1 MAAYLLSVPQKGIF
15 SPAMSTALVL
25 IVSDYVT
32 LNSRPW
38 YATPAQYPDAV
49 LKGAGAIPVL
59 LPAQGGALDL
69 DAVLARVDG
78 VLLSGALSNV
88 HPSLYGVEPTLAH
101 EPYDTA
107 RDATT
112 LPLIRRAIALGLPL
126 LAICR
131 GFQELNVALG
141 GTLDTEIQGL
151 DGRMDHRA
159 PEAETPDE
167 RYRIA
172 HPVRI
177 ASDGCLGRI
186 LGDDEVRVNSLHRQ
200 GISLLSPRLAI
211 EATAPDGTIEAVR
224 VADAEGFAMGVQ
236 WHPEYWVTTD
246 GPSARIFAAFGEAV
260 RARAGG
266 GVVAEAAAAE

>member
-1 MAAYLLSVPQKGIF
+1 
-15 SPAMSTALVL
+15 MSTPLVL

-32 LNSRPW
+32 INGRPW

-49 LKGAGAIPVL
+49 LNGAGAVPVL

-78 VLLSGALSNV
+78 VLLSGAISNV
-88 HPSLYGVEPTLAH
+88 HPSLYGAEPTLAH
-101 EPYDTA
+101 EPYDMA

-112 LPLIRRAIALGLPL
+112 LPLARRAIALGLPL

-159 PEAETPDE
+159 PDSELADE
-167 RYRIA
+167 RYGIT
-172 HPVRI
+172 HPVYL
-177 ASDGCLGRI
+177 AENGCLGRI
-186 LGDDEVRVNSLHRQ
+186 LDAAEIRVNSLHRQ
-200 GISLLSPRLAI
+200 GLSQLSPRLTV
-211 EATAPDGTIEAVR
+211 EATAPDGTVEAVS
-224 VADAEGFAMGVQ
+224 VADAPGFAMGVQ

-246 GPSARIFAAFGEAV
+246 GPSAGIFAAFGAAV
-260 RARAGG
+260 RARAAGG
-266 GVVAEAAAAE
+266 TTRAAAE